1 MKDSDVVHHSA
12 VKSLFPAFLDAVF
25 PPKCLVCGTLEGMR
39 PSQDADNG
47 ASALRALGLCK
58 PCEAQLLPIQSPF
71 CPQCGVPFVSR
82 QGPDHHCEACLTETR
97 VFRKARSFGAYR
109 GTLMKAIQVLK
120 YGKKAAVSRPLSRR
134 VRDCFDRHWERDEV
148 DLLLAVPLHG
158 KRLRERGFNQAH
170 LLISRWAR
178 EQGLSLDDSLLLRHR
193 MTQPQTGLTLPAR
206 KRNVKGAFVVQK
218 PESVKGRRIL
228 LIDDVYTTGATVSE
242 CARVLMNAQAEY
254 VDVLTLARAL

>member
-1 MKDSDVVHHSA
+1 MKDSDVMHHWGM
-12 VKSLFPAFLDAVF
+12 KSLLRAFLDAVF
-25 PPKCLVCGTLEGMR
+25 PPKCLVCGSLEGMR
-39 PSQDADNG
+39 PPQDAGNG
-47 ASALRALGLCK
+47 ASTLRAPCLCK
-58 PCEAQLLPIQSPF
+58 PCEAQLLPIQSPL
-71 CPQCGVPFVSR
+71 CPQCGIPFVSR
-82 QGPDHHCEACLTETR
+82 QGPDHYCGACLMETR

-120 YGKKAAVSRPLSRR
+120 YGKKAAVSWPLSQR
-134 VRDCFDRHWERDEV
+134 VKECFDRHWQWDEV

-178 EQGLSLDDSLLLRHR
+178 DQGVSLDDSLLLRHR
-193 MTQPQTGLTLPAR
+193 KTQPQTGLTLPAR

-218 PESVKGRRIL
+218 PESVRGRRIL
-228 LIDDVYTTGATVSE
+228 IIDDVYTTGATVSE